1 MTNNIMSMNERGQA
15 FETKFAMDQEAAFRL
30 NALTNKLVGTW
41 AGEQLGLTGGELESF
56 LSHFLEDTIKV
67 SAKEEIKQ
75 RILSDFA
82 ANNIEITEHA
92 IEKVFRKMA
101 AKAHSQMMQ

>member
-1 MTNNIMSMNERGQA
+1 MFRLNALCPLRP
-15 FETKFAMDQEAAFRL
+15 KFAMDQEAAFRL
-30 NALTNKLVGTW
+30 LTNKLVGTW
-41 AGEQLGLTGGELESF
+41 AGEQLGLTGGELDSF